1 MRRNK
6 KNKTRTT
13 ICLSE
18 RKESMK
24 LLVSSKPGN
33 KSLPYKADKKCNV
46 KTKFNGLNTNFTSS
60 TDDTLVE
67 QTETTITAENKQ
79 DETKKMDET
88 YELSEPE
95 TPTLQRILKGKRN
108 TKKNNLNI
116 KSEKKHLKVQFKDP
130 ILGTSLPSIVNKTSS
145 EKNISTSSTKIFRK
159 RTNSVDNKINTITD
173 SKFLATKE
181 VPNFAEIHKRMFG
194 KLESVVDAKK
204 RLEDRHATLTTVK
217 LNKSMNL
224 SINSK
229 EKDQLLDKPN
239 KSAYNQLGFKI
250 KKQEAIECI
259 LRNNSI
265 QNTRSKV
272 QQQSRAI
279 LKGVRT
285 NRRFELQM
293 KARNLIL

>member
-24 LLVSSKPGN
+24 LLVSSKPEN

-116 KSEKKHLKVQFKDP
+116 KSEKKHLKVKFEDP
-130 ILGTSLPSIVNKTSS
+130 ILGLPSIVNKTSS

-229 EKDQLLDKPN
+229 EKDQLLNKPN